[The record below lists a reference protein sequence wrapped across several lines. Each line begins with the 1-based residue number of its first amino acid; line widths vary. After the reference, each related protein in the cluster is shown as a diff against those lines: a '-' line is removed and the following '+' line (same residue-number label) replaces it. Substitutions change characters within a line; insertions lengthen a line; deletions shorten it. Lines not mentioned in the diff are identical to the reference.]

1 MGGGDCKAARLQS
14 RRDAVTTAKPR
25 DRDIMLNMLI
35 KLFIN
40 SICSFIASLT
50 TEKPLDLNPLYSS
63 SIHQSSIFTSADAIG
78 SRPPSGPVMRR
89 CQPLVV

>member
-1 MGGGDCKAARLQS
+1 M
-14 RRDAVTTAKPR
+14 TTAKPR
-25 DRDIMLNMLI
+25 DRDTMLNMLI

-63 SIHQSSIFTSADAIG
+63 SIHQSSIFCLLQPT
-78 SRPPSGPVMRR
+78 PSD
-89 CQPLVV
+89 LVHRLAP